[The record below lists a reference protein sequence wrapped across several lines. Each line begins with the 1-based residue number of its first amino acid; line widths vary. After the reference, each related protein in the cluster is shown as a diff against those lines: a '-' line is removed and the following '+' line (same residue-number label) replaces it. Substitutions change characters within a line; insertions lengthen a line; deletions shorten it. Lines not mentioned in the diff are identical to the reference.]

1 MHADAAAFIPKERK
15 AKYEFQEIDK
25 NLNTALINLGEA
37 EKAKEDA
44 EKKFIDAKAK
54 EDTNKSEANINA
66 RKEAEKKLNDA
77 VKDVNEQLEK
87 VNEEKKKSISDEAIK
102 NTIERINAINKIFTD
117 TNINEIKKYV
127 LNASIILQDKY
138 IKRFNE
144 IPQPSNL
151 DNVKSLC
158 GKCFDFIFNKANHD
172 QKNIVVDAFSSIM
185 NYIYYYFDITTPVI
199 DIEDVKKIDLN
210 NIDSHDKI
218 SSNFVLSVN
227 DYYEVLMMLFPYID
241 DWNKLK
247 DVENLEDL
255 FKTDKYN
262 KFVINNQN
270 IESYNLT
277 QIVKKKAKTIIAV
290 LKYYHHS
297 FYPNWYTIYPIPI
310 QDEIDT
316 RINDNLK
323 DDKFLALNYEDRNI
337 LTNLCK
343 YYATYDNS
351 HILNKFTKF
360 DITVNNKTITID
372 NKYVKRLFNNV
383 SEYIDIINNNIQYED
398 ILVNIND
405 NITQKIF
412 VFKKIMFMS
421 FFNTKDNKG
430 NDNIVITQ
438 YTNEKLSDF
447 TSNRTLISINND
459 LIEYIKRIFK
469 TWYNTDWDVEDNNSI
484 IKKRN
489 NNKLDEN
496 FKNIITKIKNMKK
509 PIYHFKQ
516 LLIQTI
522 EDIYHN
528 VIKSNPIKNNKIDDL
543 IKNMATYVTDDDI
556 YNMNVLLPDFK
567 KQYVNYVMQQL
578 ILLTTIYKFVSG
590 ILSKV
595 ILEETKKPNIKNETE
610 LKKYDQCYH
619 FLKGVTYEELKKNNN
634 RIINESIEQ
643 MTREKKDEKDINKY
657 KKELIDEDFQFG
669 DINSL
674 RNIYAVRWTS
684 QLKLFT
690 NYLNSNVMFITGGT
704 GVGKST
710 QIPKLISYCSVAI
723 DNKPNGR
730 TVCTQP
736 RIQPTQSMIY
746 IARQMGIIIP
756 YGKNKSAY
764 TDNKVCDDNA
774 QYYSSEDPDK
784 QIDNITSPVFKMET
798 DKSLYNQFIKR
809 GDLLLD
815 NKLIMRSIKNEI
827 KHSIIEQYVKYPVY
841 KIGKYG
847 RYYWFLD
854 ENIISDKYNDYNI
867 APLYNAKND
876 KHNLDINFRRMM
888 SRDRDKI
895 ILDEISNDEAIK
907 FMNAIKDNKYYY
919 MPRYILKSGGIYD
932 EYESETDKYHRSIKN
947 KIATEYTKNKS
958 QREIINML
966 NKYSNIDYISKY
978 AQYHNII
985 IDEVHE
991 HNFNMD
997 TLLCLLNYYLSSDVY
1012 KLFIITATFD
1022 FDEVLFRKYFNFK
1035 NNNFIDNRCHFSE
1048 PFKTTTYN
1056 IIEQY
1061 ENKINSV
1068 TELSD
1073 DEKNDK
1079 ILAYINS
1086 LTNYG
1091 DIIVFKAGSA
1101 EVNKCV
1107 NFLNYNMKDD
1117 TMIAIPFFSQMNE
1130 SLKDYVK
1137 GKSHAKKLSKKLITN
1152 ELIDVNNYIK
1162 ETDAKVYNHYVLVAT
1177 NIAEASITIDALTHV
1192 IDDGLQKK
1200 KIFNYETFTDDKL
1213 ELKPIGETNR
1223 LQRKGRVGRR
1233 GDGTAYFLYKKG
1245 TLLKEKPIYAITT
1258 DDIRPFIFNC
1268 LNNESKNTTDL
1279 TIPVDDLIFN
1289 SKFYIQHPLI
1299 DYEDK
1304 TNKMIQILSTYKN
1317 FGIITNS
1324 YTKKLVKTDFGL
1336 FINALLIEMEDVTL
1350 QETLSIIGAST
1361 LRCLESMIG
1370 LICTM
1375 KLRDSITITN
1385 IIHQLGSKEDKSDF
1399 IILKKYFDSLERFV
1413 FGGKI
1418 KDYIFNKLN
1427 EITIEEIKDDDDNKS
1442 EFHQILQQVKA
1453 IRTEFTSKMIRQ
1465 LLTDLANED
1474 NTYLNIYAGNIDFL
1488 SRVKITDKVIEL
1500 ATEYFKLKAPI
1511 ILTCLL
1517 YLKTIDN
1524 EKVIT
1529 NEIINEYYDM
1539 SKYDIKKYIPNLQL
1553 IAPLSKYDRLTYLLT
1568 YFNYQNIFMNVTSI
1582 NNTLNNS
1589 SYLNIASGLIAHNN
1603 NYSYNVVIPHN
1614 KYGTFSFSSKLIP
1627 SMQYDSLFTYIPSVM
1642 PRKRTTYIN
1651 GVIDEIEIL
1660 TFNFKHNINNSLIPL
1675 LPDTIKKIYRTWTNI
1690 TPEQKEYIDIIKK
1703 YQ

>member
-1 MHADAAAFIPKERK
+1 MI
-15 AKYEFQEIDK
+15 
-25 NLNTALINLGEA
+25 LGA
-37 EKAKEDA
+37 
-44 EKKFIDAKAK
+44 
-54 EDTNKSEANINA
+54 
-66 RKEAEKKLNDA
+66 
-77 VKDVNEQLEK
+77 
-87 VNEEKKKSISDEAIK
+87 
-102 NTIERINAINKIFTD
+102 
-117 TNINEIKKYV
+117 
-127 LNASIILQDKY
+127 
-138 IKRFNE
+138 
-144 IPQPSNL
+144 
-151 DNVKSLC
+151 DNV
-158 GKCFDFIFNKANHD
+158 A
-172 QKNIVVDAFSSIM
+172 
-185 NYIYYYFDITTPVI
+185 P
-199 DIEDVKKIDLN
+199 
-210 NIDSHDKI
+210 
-218 SSNFVLSVN
+218 
-227 DYYEVLMMLFPYID
+227 
-241 DWNKLK
+241 
-247 DVENLEDL
+247 
-255 FKTDKYN
+255 
-262 KFVINNQN
+262 IN
-270 IESYNLT
+270 T
-277 QIVKKKAKTIIAV
+277 
-290 LKYYHHS
+290 
-297 FYPNWYTIYPIPI
+297 
-310 QDEIDT
+310 
-316 RINDNLK
+316 K
-323 DDKFLALNYEDRNI
+323 DDKG
-337 LTNLCK
+337 
-343 YYATYDNS
+343 
-351 HILNKFTKF
+351 
-360 DITVNNKTITID
+360 
-372 NKYVKRLFNNV
+372 
-383 SEYIDIINNNIQYED
+383 NNN
-398 ILVNIND
+398 N
-405 NITQKIF
+405 
-412 VFKKIMFMS
+412 
-421 FFNTKDNKG
+421 
-430 NDNIVITQ
+430 VITQ

-469 TWYNTDWDVEDNNSI
+469 KWYNTDWDVENNNSI
-484 IKKRN
+484 IEKRN

-595 ILEETKKPNIKNETE
+595 ILEETKKPNIKDETE

-634 RIINESIEQ
+634 RIIKESIEQ
-643 MTREKKDEKDINKY
+643 MTREKKDVNKY
-657 KKELIDEDFQFG
+657 KQELVDGDFQFG

-764 TDNKVCDDNA
+764 VDNKVCDDNA

-784 QIDNITSPVFKMET
+784 QTINITSPVFKMET
-798 DKSLYNQFIKR
+798 DKSLYNQIIKR
-809 GDLLLD
+809 GNFLLD
-815 NKLIMRSIKNEI
+815 DRIIRGNLI
-827 KHSIIEQYVKYPVY
+827 
-841 KIGKYG
+841 
-847 RYYWFLD
+847 
-854 ENIISDKYNDYNI
+854 NDYLINKY
-867 APLYNAKND
+867 LKDRNVTNEDKKNAKTYPND
-876 KHNLDINFRRMM
+876 QLMYYLSDSRINY
-888 SRDRDKI
+888 
-895 ILDEISNDEAIK
+895 L
-907 FMNAIKDNKYYY
+907 
-919 MPRYILKSGGIYD
+919 
-932 EYESETDKYHRSIKN
+932 
-947 KIATEYTKNKS
+947 
-958 QREIINML
+958 
-966 NKYSNIDYISKY
+966 SKY
-978 AQYHNII
+978 LQYHNII

-997 TLLCLLNYYLSSDVY
+997 SLLCILNYYLPTNNY
-1012 KLFIITATFD
+1012 KLFIITATFEA
-1022 FDEVLFRKYFNFK
+1022 DEISFRKYFKF
-1035 NNNFIDNRCHFSE
+1035 NNRNLIDNRCHFSE

-1056 IIEQY
+1056 IKEQY
-1061 ENKINSV
+1061 EDKINSV

-1079 ILAYINS
+1079 ILTYINN
-1086 LTNYG
+1086 LTTYG

-1107 NFLNYNMKDD
+1107 NFLNDNMKDE
-1117 TMIAIPFFSQMNE
+1117 TTIAIPFYSQMNE

-1137 GKSHAKKLSKKLITN
+1137 NKSHAKKLSKKLITN
-1152 ELIDVNNYIK
+1152 DLIDIDNYSK
-1162 ETDAKVYNHYVLVAT
+1162 ESDARVYKHYVLVAT

-1200 KIFNYETFTDDKL
+1200 KVFDYDTFTDDKL

-1233 GDGTAYFLYKKG
+1233 GDGTAYFLYAKD
-1245 TLLKEKPIYAITT
+1245 TLINEKPIYAITT
-1258 DDIRPFIFNC
+1258 DDIRPFVFNC
-1268 LNNESKNTTDL
+1268 LNNEKENATNL
-1279 TIPVDDLIFN
+1279 TIPVDELIFN
-1289 SKFYIQHPLI
+1289 TKFYIQHPLI
-1299 DYEDK
+1299 DYKDK
-1304 TNKMIQILSTYKN
+1304 VNKMIQVLTTYKD
-1317 FGIITNS
+1317 FGLISNS
-1324 YTKKLVKTDFGL
+1324 YTKTLVKTNFGL
-1336 FINALLIEMEDVTL
+1336 FINEVLTEIEDLTL
-1350 QETLSIIGAST
+1350 QELLSVIVAYPLRCVNSIIS
-1361 LRCLESMIG
+1361 
-1370 LICTM
+1370 LICSI
-1375 KLRDSITITN
+1375 KLKDQITILN
-1385 IIHQLGSKEDKSDF
+1385 IIHQFGSKEDKSDYV
-1399 IILKKYFDSLERFV
+1399 ILTNYFDSLERIAFN
-1413 FGGKI
+1413 GKL
-1418 KDYIFNKLN
+1418 KDYLFNKINSIVITN
-1427 EITIEEIKDDDDNKS
+1427 ESEIFKQIQQQLADIKS
-1442 EFHQILQQVKA
+1442 EFT
-1453 IRTEFTSKMIRQ
+1453 TESIHK
-1465 LLTDLANED
+1465 LLNDLAIND
-1474 NTYLNIYAGNIDFL
+1474 NTYLNIYSESVDYL
-1488 SRVKITDKVIEL
+1488 SRNKITDKVINL
-1500 ATEYFKLKAPI
+1500 ASEYFKLKASI
-1511 ILTCLL
+1511 IITCLL
-1517 YLKTIDN
+1517 FQKTIDS
-1524 EKVIT
+1524 KKILT
-1529 NEIINEYYDM
+1529 N
-1539 SKYDIKKYIPNLQL
+1539 KYINAFYRMRKFNINDYVSNLQL

>member
-1 MHADAAAFIPKERK
+1 MAAFLPRYITN
-15 AKYEFQEIDK
+15 AIANANDAFQKIDK
-25 NLNTALINLGEA
+25 NLNTALTELKKLKETK
-37 EKAKEDA
+37 EKAETEYNDLKLKTDEVKKVFARAKVKKNTSQFNKQLKKVKE
-44 EKKFIDAKAK
+44 
-54 EDTNKSEANINA
+54 
-66 RKEAEKKLNDA
+66 
-77 VKDVNEQLEK
+77 
-87 VNEEKKKSISDEAIK
+87 EERKSILDDAIK
-102 NTIERINAINKIFTD
+102 NTIEQINAINEQLLKANGYEKIKETAL
-117 TNINEIKKYV
+117 KAAK
-127 LNASIILQDKY
+127 ILQDKY
-138 IKRFNE
+138 TKRFNE
-144 IPQPSNL
+144 IPQPSKLN
-151 DNVKSLC
+151 NVKLLC

-247 DVENLEDL
+247 NVENLEDL

-270 IESYNLT
+270 IKSYNLEK
-277 QIVKKKAKTIIAV
+277 IIKIKENTIRTV
-290 LKYYHHS
+290 LNFYHHS

-316 RINDNLK
+316 RINDILQK
-323 DDKFLALNYEDRNI
+323 DQFLTLNYEDEKI
-337 LTNLCK
+337 LINLRK

-351 HILNKFTKF
+351 HILNKFQEFK
-360 DITVNNKTITID
+360 ITVNEKTLTI
-372 NKYVKRLFNNV
+372 KKEYVKRLFNNV
-383 SEYIDIINNNIQYED
+383 SEYIDIIINKVEHKNI
-398 ILVNIND
+398 ITSIID
-405 NITQKIF
+405 NVTKKII
-412 VFKKIMFMS
+412 VFKKIILES
-421 FFNTKDNKG
+421 FFSDKKNNIDSFHLCTKGEIESTFINSKVKNSIINNFKKWYTENELNDTNIKSRSKDDSNNKF
-430 NDNIVITQ
+430 
-438 YTNEKLSDF
+438 NEKLQF
-447 TSNRTLISINND
+447 VRTNSYVNFESLIIS
-459 LIEYIKRIFK
+459 
-469 TWYNTDWDVEDNNSI
+469 
-484 IKKRN
+484 
-489 NNKLDEN
+489 
-496 FKNIITKIKNMKK
+496 
-509 PIYHFKQ
+509 
-516 LLIQTI
+516 TI

-528 VIKSNPIKNNKIDDL
+528 VINSDLKKQEIINNFADGIKTQMTNNDNTVINDKYYID
-543 IKNMATYVTDDDI
+543 
-556 YNMNVLLPDFK
+556 VLLHGLK

-595 ILEETKKPNIKNETE
+595 ILEESKQPNIKNETE

-634 RIINESIEQ
+634 RIIKESIEQ
-643 MTREKKDEKDINKY
+643 MTREKKDVNKY
-657 KKELIDEDFQFG
+657 KQELIDGDFQFG

-764 TDNKVCDDNA
+764 KDNKVCDDNA

-798 DKSLYNQFIKR
+798 DKSLYNQIIKR

-815 NKLIMRSIKNEI
+815 NKLIMRSFKNEI
-827 KHSIIEQYVKYPVY
+827 KRLIIDPFVIIPSCNVDKD
-841 KIGKYG
+841 
-847 RYYWFLD
+847 R
-854 ENIISDKYNDYNI
+854 NIISATINDMRTNKAEIINKIKKINDLTDDARKKLSTNDDYNKLS
-867 APLYNAKND
+867 AFKKY
-876 KHNLDINFRRMM
+876 
-888 SRDRDKI
+888 DR
-895 ILDEISNDEAIK
+895 EEEEAIK
-907 FMNAIKDNKYYY
+907 TEAINLVNAIKENREYYS
-919 MPRYILKSGGIYD
+919 PVYIDGNNLNNLSIENDFRLKLI
-932 EYESETDKYHRSIKN
+932 N
-947 KIATEYTKNKS
+947 ATANEFTKNKS
-958 QREIINML
+958 QIEIINML
-966 NKYSNIDYISKY
+966 SKYSNIDYISKY

-997 TLLCLLNYYLSSDVY
+997 TLLCLLNYYLSSNVY

-1022 FDEVLFRKYFNFK
+1022 SDEVSFRKYFKFK
-1035 NNNFIDNRCHFSE
+1035 NENFIDNRCHFSE

-1061 ENKINSV
+1061 ENKISSV
-1068 TELSD
+1068 IQLPD
-1073 DEKNDK
+1073 DEKNNK
-1079 ILAYINS
+1079 ILDYINS
-1086 LTNYG
+1086 LSNYG

-1107 NFLNYNMKDD
+1107 NFLNDNMKDD
-1117 TMIAIPFFSQMNE
+1117 TTIAIPFFSQMNE

-1137 GKSHAKKLSKKLITN
+1137 GKSHAKMLSKKLITN

-1268 LNNESKNTTDL
+1268 LNNESENTTDL

-1299 DYEDK
+1299 DYENK
-1304 TNKMIQILSTYKN
+1304 KNKMIQILSTYKN

-1324 YTKKLVKTDFGL
+1324 YTKKIVKTDFGL
-1336 FINALLIEMEDVTL
+1336 FINALLIEMQDVTL
-1350 QETLSIIGAST
+1350 QETISIIGAST

-1375 KLRDSITITN
+1375 KLRDSITITS
-1385 IIHQLGSKEDKSDF
+1385 IIHQFGGKEDKSDF

-1418 KDYIFNKLN
+1418 KDYIFDKVNS
-1427 EITIEEIKDDDDNKS
+1427 ITIEAIDDDDNNKS
-1442 EFHQILQQVKA
+1442 EFFQILQQVKA
-1453 IRTEFTSKMIRQ
+1453 IRSEFTSKIIRQ
-1465 LLTDLANED
+1465 LLTELANED
-1474 NTYLNIYAGNIDFL
+1474 NTYLNIYSNNDDFL
-1488 SRVKITDKVIEL
+1488 NRIKITDKVIEL

-1511 ILTCLL
+1511 LLTCLL

-1529 NEIINEYYDM
+1529 NKLINEYYDM

-1553 IAPLSKYDRLTYLLT
+1553 VSPLSKYDRLTYLLT
-1568 YFNYQNIFMNVTSI
+1568 YFNYQNIYMNVTSI
-1582 NNTLNNS
+1582 NNTLNKT

-1603 NYSYNVVIPHN
+1603 NYSYNVVIPHK
-1614 KYGTFSFSSKLIP
+1614 KYGAYSFNSLLNP
-1627 SMQYDSLFTYIPSVM
+1627 SMQYNSLFVYIPSVM

-1651 GVIDEIEIL
+1651 GVIDEIEISV
-1660 TFNFKHNINNSLIPL
+1660 FNFKHNINNSLIPL
-1675 LPDTIKKIYRTWTNI
+1675 LPDTIKKIYKTWINI

>member
-1 MHADAAAFIPKERK
+1 MAAFLPRYITN
-15 AKYEFQEIDK
+15 AIANANNAFQEIDK

-77 VKDVNEQLEK
+77 VKNVNEQLEK

-102 NTIERINAINKIFTD
+102 NTIEQINAINEQLLKANGYEKIKETAL
-117 TNINEIKKYV
+117 KAAK
-127 LNASIILQDKY
+127 ILQDKY

-151 DNVKSLC
+151 ENVKSLC

-297 FYPNWYTIYPIPI
+297 FYPNWYTIYPILI

-337 LTNLCK
+337 LINLCK

-383 SEYIDIINNNIQYED
+383 SEYIDIINNNLLYED
-398 ILVNIND
+398 IIKGIAD
-405 NITQKIF
+405 NITKKIF

-421 FFNTKDNKG
+421 FFFTTDDKG
-430 NDNIVITQ
+430 NNNKVIAY
-438 YTNEKLSDF
+438 YTNKTLSDF

-469 TWYNTDWDVEDNNSI
+469 TWYNTDWDVEKNDSI
-484 IKKRN
+484 IEKRN
-489 NNKLDEN
+489 NNELDEN

-634 RIINESIEQ
+634 RIIKESIEQ
-643 MTREKKDEKDINKY
+643 MTREKKDVNKY
-657 KKELIDEDFQFG
+657 KQELIDGDFQFG

-798 DKSLYNQFIKR
+798 DKSLYNQIIKR

-827 KHSIIEQYVKYPVY
+827 KQLIVNPYPYVIIPSFSGDECYIEERLVINELEKKNKCN
-841 KIGKYG
+841 KIVELKKEKQKS
-847 RYYWFLD
+847 LAS
-854 ENIISDKYNDYNI
+854 NDKY
-867 APLYNAKND
+867 KNMTYSEQN
-876 KHNLDINFRRMM
+876 KFV
-888 SRDRDKI
+888 
-895 ILDEISNDEAIK
+895 SNEVIKDMAIK
-907 FMNAIKDNKYYY
+907 LMNAIKKNEKYYT
-919 MPRYILKSGGIYD
+919 PVYISNNTTNLDSTKEFHD
-932 EYESETDKYHRSIKN
+932 DVKN
-947 KIATEYTKNKS
+947 ATAFAFTKNKS
-958 QREIINML
+958 QMEIINML

-1022 FDEVLFRKYFNFK
+1022 SDEVSFRKYFNFK

-1268 LNNESKNTTDL
+1268 LNNESENTTDL
-1279 TIPVDDLIFN
+1279 TIPVNDLIFN

-1324 YTKKLVKTDFGL
+1324 YTKKIVKTDFGL

-1385 IIHQLGSKEDKSDF
+1385 IIHQFGSKEDKSDF
-1399 IILKKYFDSLERFV
+1399 IILKKYFDSLEKFV